1 MHDKKSP
8 MANSHYLKNLKQQF
22 RNKNLI
28 ETTIHLVN
36 CNDHDSLAFLA
47 RTYGIPPQLRHV
59 VWPILLK
66 YHPMCISPNIT
77 SNTISWDPI
86 TNDFILNDPF
96 LNNKASAGKQDTTED
111 GNVLPYDIESVIL
124 HDLKK
129 YFHSRSNP
137 TATPSSST
145 TNNIATPTPLS
156 SSDASTISSM
166 ELMPPSL
173 DYEFQI
179 IETLKNAI
187 VKFLRKWSKIFKYE
201 SGLAWIALGLA
212 EWYPIYPYE
221 TMAAFNETR
230 TFYDVDDYI
239 VLSGRKHAHLST
251 STTSKNNNSNNTS
264 NFNTNGTSANI
275 SLGMS
280 NLSVNTNT
288 SSHNSA
294 YISHTLSYLYKEYP
308 LPFELRSKLPTT
320 PIFTFDALFERLAL
334 VILHCP
340 DTILAHKQL
349 KNDSS
354 ASSTSKT
361 NMNFNTN
368 YFPIISGG
376 DVSFQTQVFFKV
388 FSSILPEL
396 YQPLTEESSL
406 QPSSS
411 RNSWIYWWLKCS
423 GSKALQRQDRGRV
436 WDLLLGWRPKPN
448 MNTINFF
455 LNYNDKQI
463 EHLYHDT
470 PQCDNE
476 QYWMKDWIALYHND
490 PFWFPDL
497 DSMELGSKKFPYD
510 YSVFKELLLRN
521 KYGDT
526 QNKAQTNDTASSSN
540 SDSNDGRDGGNSELK
555 LPFSSI
561 DPHMQLIFIFIAILQ
576 FNEFKLLEFEEAEI
590 SEFLNNVPLLTKF
603 DDSSYKKLYE
613 NTDSNI
619 SSPPTSPTISTTS
632 SLQSNLN
639 SSVHNSNSHM
649 LIEVGNDAK
658 ASHCFDDLLNMAG
671 DIWRKW
677 LWRELEESSS

>member
-66 YHPMCISPNIT
+66 YHPMCISPNIA

-96 LNNKASAGKQDTTED
+96 LNSKTSSDKQDRDDEK
-111 GNVLPYDIESVIL
+111 NVLPYDIESVIL

-137 TATPSSST
+137 AGSSSNANT
-145 TNNIATPTPLS
+145 TNIATPTPGS
-156 SSDASTISSM
+156 SSDSSTISSM
-166 ELMPPSL
+166 EVLSPSL
-173 DYEFQI
+173 DFEFQI

-187 VKFLRKWSKIFKYE
+187 VKFLLKWSKIFKYE

-221 TMAAFNETR
+221 TTSPFNETR
-230 TFYDVDDYI
+230 SFYDADDYI

-251 STTSKNNNSNNTS
+251 STSANNNPHVNTNNNSTNITS
-264 NFNTNGTSANI
+264 
-275 SLGMS
+275 GMH
-280 NLSVNTNT
+280 NLSINTNT
-288 SSHNSA
+288 SLHNSP
-294 YISHTLSYLYKEYP
+294 YISHTLSYLYREYP
-308 LPFELRSKLPTT
+308 LPFELRSKLPIA
-320 PIFTFDALFERLAL
+320 PIFSFNALFERLAL

-349 KNDSS
+349 KNDSNT
-354 ASSTSKT
+354 SSSSKA
-361 NMNFNTN
+361 NPNFNTN

-376 DVSFQTQVFFKV
+376 DLSFQTQVFFKV

-406 QPSSS
+406 QPSSPRS
-411 RNSWIYWWLKCS
+411 SWIYWWLKCS

-455 LNYNDKQI
+455 LNYNDKQMD
-463 EHLYHDT
+463 HLYHDS

-476 QYWMKDWIALYHND
+476 QYWMKDWIALYNND

-510 YSVFKELLLRN
+510 YMVFKELLLRN
-521 KYGDT
+521 KYGGT
-526 QNKAQTNDTASSSN
+526 QDKTQTNDTTPPTDSGSN
-540 SDSNDGRDGGNSELK
+540 EDKSELK

-576 FNEFKLLEFEEAEI
+576 FNEFKLLEFEEVEI
-590 SEFLNNVPLLTKF
+590 SEFLNNLPLLTKF
-603 DDSSYKKLYE
+603 DDSSYRKLYE
-613 NTDSNI
+613 NTESSVTSLP
-619 SSPPTSPTISTTS
+619 SSPTTS
-632 SLQSNLN
+632 TMASLQSNSN
-639 SSVHNSNSHM
+639 SSAHISNHHM

-677 LWRELEESSS
+677 LWRELEESSI

>member
-28 ETTIHLVN
+28 ETTIHLVE

-47 RTYGIPPQLRHV
+47 RTYGIPPQLRHL

-66 YHPMCISPNIT
+66 YHPMCISPNII

-96 LNNKASAGKQDTTED
+96 LKSKNSINEQDKSGDE
-111 GNVLPYDIESVIL
+111 NILPYDIESVIL

-137 TATPSSST
+137 AASSSNSNT
-145 TNNIATPTPLS
+145 NTNNVATPTPAS
-156 SSDASTISSM
+156 SSDASTVSSM
-166 ELMPPSL
+166 EVLSPSL

-187 VKFLRKWSKIFKYE
+187 VKFLLKWSKIFKYE

-221 TMAAFNETR
+221 TMSSFNETR
-230 TFYDVDDYI
+230 SFYDVEDYI
-239 VLSGRKHAHLST
+239 VLSGRKHALLST
-251 STTSKNNNSNNTS
+251 SNNGNSKNTSNNT
-264 NFNTNGTSANI
+264 NGNNTNITS
-275 SLGMS
+275 GMN
-280 NLSVNTNT
+280 NLSINTNT
-288 SSHNSA
+288 SLHNSP

-320 PIFTFDALFERLAL
+320 PIFSFSALFERLAL

-349 KNDSS
+349 KNDSNP
-354 ASSTSKT
+354 SSSSKT
-361 NMNFNTN
+361 NSNFNTN

-376 DVSFQTQVFFKV
+376 DLSFQTQVFFKV

-411 RNSWIYWWLKCS
+411 RNSWLYWWLKCS

-455 LNYNDKQI
+455 LNYNDKKMD
-463 EHLYHDT
+463 HLYHDT

-476 QYWMKDWIALYHND
+476 QYWMKDWIALYNND

-497 DSMELGSKKFPYD
+497 DSMTLGSKKFPYD

-521 KYGDT
+521 KYGGTQSKTQTEDT
-526 QNKAQTNDTASSSN
+526 VPSSN
-540 SDSNDGRDGGNSELK
+540 SDSNDKSELK

-603 DDSSYKKLYE
+603 DDSSYRKLYE
-613 NTDSNI
+613 NTESSI
-619 SSPPTSPTISTTS
+619 TSLPSSPTTS
-632 SLQSNLN
+632 TMASLQSNSN
-639 SSVHNSNSHM
+639 SSTHISNYHM

-677 LWRELEESSS
+677 LWRELEESSL